1 MAKCSFCDTIIK
13 AGRGKISITK
23 EGRAMSLCS
32 SKCEKNFKLGR
43 NPKKMKWITKRKD
56 KKAEKKEAGKKA

>member
-1 MAKCSFCDTIIK
+1 MVKCSFCDITIK

-23 EGRAMSLCS
+23 EGRALSLCS
-32 SKCEKNFKLGR
+32 SKCEKNLKLGR

-56 KKAEKKEAGKKA
+56 KKAEKKEGKK